1 MEYPSILNICG
12 SSECV
17 VFRCMPSSTPFGS
30 ARTTIPF
37 YPECPKRALWATL
50 KHTHSGVIPVI
61 SFSKVL
67 DSFDNVMYTNATC
80 MGLAFPYGA
89 SSYGIHLL

>member
-1 MEYPSILNICG
+1 MEFIICIQA
-12 SSECV
+12 V
-17 VFRCMPSSTPFGS
+17 YTLIDLDNTIITSTPFGS

-37 YPECPKRALWATL
+37 YPECPKRAHWATL
-50 KHTHSGVIPVI
+50 KHTHSGVIPAI
-61 SFSKVL
+61 AFTKVF
-67 DSFDNVMYTNATC
+67 DSFDNVMYTNAIC